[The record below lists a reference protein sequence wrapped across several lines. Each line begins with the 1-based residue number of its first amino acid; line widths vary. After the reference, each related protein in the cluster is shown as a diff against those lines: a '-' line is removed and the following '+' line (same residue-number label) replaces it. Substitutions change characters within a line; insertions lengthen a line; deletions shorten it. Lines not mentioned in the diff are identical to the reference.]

1 MKNNRVTRKIENES
15 IIAGIII
22 SYQPNIDDLYSS
34 VQNLKEEVD
43 LIILV
48 ENGSDKDTQIK
59 IKNSI
64 KDQKIEI
71 LIQEEN
77 KGLGFA
83 QNLGI
88 QHGLKKG
95 VEYFLFLDDD
105 STLTKG
111 SSKQLIWALKSN
123 PNLGIAAC
131 NIIHKDSNKIQ
142 KYWIRTKFFYK
153 RIDFSKKEEKFQN
166 VNTVISSGS
175 MIPRRVIE
183 QCGLFREDYFIDYID
198 IEYCL
203 RIRSNGY
210 TISVIRNAELI
221 HRLGN
226 TKSIQIGR
234 LLEIHPTFH
243 NPSRRFFMIRNR
255 IWTWKTYMLSFPGWF
270 LIDFSNFIFDNMRV
284 LLFENNKFQNLIQI
298 FKGLKE
304 GFFKREKN

>member
-1 MKNNRVTRKIENES
+1 MYNVENKP
-15 IIAGIII
+15 IVAGIII
-22 SYQPNIDDLYSS
+22 SYQPNIDDLLFSIK
-34 VQNLKEEVD
+34 NLKEEVD

-48 ENGSDKDTQIK
+48 ENGSDEYIQSK
-59 IKNSI
+59 IKDSI
-64 KDQKIEI
+64 TDKKIEI
-71 LIQEEN
+71 LIHN
-77 KGLGFA
+77 KNQGLGFA
-83 QNLGI
+83 QNTGI
-88 QHGLKKG
+88 RHGLTKG

-105 STLTKG
+105 SILTKG
-111 SSKQLIWALKSN
+111 STKQLTLELKSN
-123 PNLGIAAC
+123 PNLGIASC

-153 RIDFSKKEEKFQN
+153 RIGFSKKEEKFHN

-203 RIRSNGY
+203 RIRLNGY
-210 TISVIRNAELI
+210 TITVIRNAELI

-226 TKSIQIGR
+226 TKSIQFGR

-243 NPSRRFFMIRNR
+243 NPSRRFYMIRNR
-255 IWTWKTYMLSFPGWF
+255 IWTWRIYIFTFPGWF
-270 LIDFSNFIFDNMRV
+270 LIDFSNLILDNMRV
-284 LLFENNKFQNLIQI
+284 LLFENNKFKNLIQI

-304 GFFKREKN
+304 GFSKREKS